1 MDIDKMIEDMLN
13 EREPKMTREDL
24 VSVVNMIKDELDHLL
39 YYYDEYLISKNDVN
53 VERIEGMLDAIF
65 KTVKRLKR

>member
-39 YYYDEYLISKNDVN
+39 YYYDEYLISKNDIN

>member
-1 MDIDKMIEDMLN
+1 MIEDMLN

-39 YYYDEYLISKNDVN
+39 YYYDEYLISKNDIN

>member
-1 MDIDKMIEDMLN
+1 MIEDMLN